1 MRSVPSR
8 LVRKFEQSSDF
19 SDVAAARRFVRQALA
34 DVDPAIS
41 ADLQLA
47 VSELVTNAIDHAASP
62 HVTVEVAIEAGEV
75 VLTVTSHGSGPLA
88 PVTTWV
94 PAAPEASAGRGLA
107 IVRSVATKV
116 TVDHRGDTLRISVH
130 RAR

>member
-1 MRSVPSR
+1 MPSVPSR

-94 PAAPEASAGRGLA
+94 PAPPEASAGRGLA
-107 IVRSVATKV
+107 IVRSIATNV

-130 RAR
+130 RTR